1 MRITTKG
8 QVTIPQDVRD
18 RLGLLPH
25 TEVQFRVEGDVAVLQ
40 KVTGGGDRG
49 HALVRRM
56 RGTGTIQMTTDEIL
70 ALTRDAVVV
79 SPPRRVRSVARARP
93 RSRGTPSPRR
103 PR

>member
-40 KVTGGGDRG
+40 KVTDGGDRG
-49 HALVRRM
+49 QALVRRM
-56 RGTGTIQMTTDEIL
+56 RGTGTVQMTTDEIL
-70 ALTRDAVVV
+70 ALTRDPVVAG
-79 SPPRRVRSVARARP
+79 PPRRGRVSTRVRP
-93 RSRGTPSPRR
+93 RSGGTPVTRR

>member
-25 TEVQFRVEGDVAVLQ
+25 TEVQFRVEGGVAVLQ
-40 KVTGGGDRG
+40 KVTDSGDRG
-49 HALVRRM
+49 QALLRRM
-56 RGTGTIQMTTDEIL
+56 RGTSTVRMTTDEIL
-70 ALTRDAVVV
+70 ALTRDVAAVV
-79 SPPRRVRSVARARP
+79 PPRRGRSSARARP
-93 RSRGTPSPRR
+93 RTRGTPVSRR